1 MLNHHRQGAGEPLVL
16 IHGIGSR
23 WQVWGAVI
31 DALARERD
39 VVAIDL
45 PGFGESPSDGT
56 PPTVEGFADRVE
68 KFFEEL
74 ELDRPHVAG
83 SSMGGGI
90 ALELARRGSVA
101 SATAV
106 SPVGFWTDKER
117 RFCQESLRW
126 TMRFFAATRPIAPLL
141 FRPASLRTLLAI
153 QTCARGWRLSPDD
166 CVESMDAAL
175 AAPAFDEAREA
186 FSDHRFHDPDELRD
200 VPVTIAWGNRDYL
213 LLHRQAAR
221 AERMLPWARHVT
233 LDGCGHL
240 PFSDD
245 PELSTRVLLEGSS
258 LTKPLHRA

>member
-1 MLNHHRQGAGEPLVL
+1 VLNHHRQGTGEPLVL

-23 WQVWGAVI
+23 WQGWGAVI

-45 PGFGESPSDGT
+45 PGFGGSPLDGT
-56 PPTVEGFADRVE
+56 PATVEGFAARVE
-68 KFFEEL
+68 GFFREL
-74 ELDRPHVAG
+74 GLDRPHVAG

-117 RFCQESLRW
+117 RFCQQSLRGSR
-126 TMRFFAATRPIAPLL
+126 RFLAATRPVAPLL

-153 QTCARGWRLSPDD
+153 QTCARGWRLSPEDF
-166 CVESMDAAL
+166 VESVDAAL
-175 AAPAFDEAREA
+175 AAPGFDEALEA
-186 FSDHRFHDPDELRD
+186 FSEHRFHDPDELRN

-221 AERMLPWARHVT
+221 AARMLPWARHVT

-245 PELSTRVLLEGSS
+245 PELSTQVLLEGSS
-258 LTKPLHRA
+258 FTEPLHRA